1 MSLDKRV
8 TILEVQITGDPLNND
23 DSGIK
28 GDIAHI
34 VVVMNDVK
42 KRLDD
47 EDARKTKNNERLWRW
62 GIGFILFLSVTA
74 CTYVANSLSNDSG
87 NNSTN
92 HSNNSKNVLDDVSK
106 HSRRG
111 ENDNN
116 HNHR

>member
-23 DSGIK
+23 DNGIK
-28 GDIAHI
+28 GDVSHI
-34 VVVMNDVK
+34 VVVLNEVK

-47 EDARKTKNNERLWRW
+47 EDERKTKNNDRLWRW

-74 CTYVANSLSNDSG
+74 CTYVVNSLSNGSRD
-87 NNSTN
+87 NNAN
-92 HSNNSKNVLDDVSK
+92 HSNHSKNVVDDNLK